1 MSVINGVVAFA
12 NLTEHEVYNG
22 SSTGKY
28 SVVISLEDPAE
39 VKKLEAEGVK
49 VKEYKN
55 TPQRKFTTKFEDFQ
69 VIDAEG
75 EPLSRSSVRWG
86 DKVRIKYNLGA
97 PHPVHGCTPYMQAIR
112 VVEKGEAVADDDGD
126 F

>member
-1 MSVINGVVAFA
+1 MSVINGTVAFA
-12 NLTEHEVYNG
+12 NLDSHEMYNG
-22 SSTGKY
+22 QSTGKY
-28 SVVISLEDPAE
+28 SVVLTLDEADAE
-39 VKKLEAEGVK
+39 KLSAEGVK

-55 TPQRKFTTKFEDFQ
+55 TPQRKFTTKFEDFA
-69 VIDAEG
+69 VIDNDG
-75 EPLSRSSVRWG
+75 EPVARSSVRYG

-112 VVEKGEAVADDDGD
+112 VVEKGEQGLDDDGE

>member
-1 MSVINGVVAFA
+1 MSVINGTVAFA
-12 NLTEHEVYNG
+12 NLDSHEMYNG
-22 SSTGKY
+22 QSTGKY
-28 SVVISLEDPAE
+28 SVVLTLDEADAE
-39 VKKLEAEGVK
+39 KLSAEGVK

-55 TPQRKFTTKFEDFQ
+55 TPQRKFTTKFDDFP
-69 VIDAEG
+69 VIDNDG
-75 EPLSRSSVRWG
+75 EPVARSSVRYG

-112 VVEKGEAVADDDGD
+112 VVEKGEQGLDDDGE